1 MEMETVDLDKTS
13 DVTITNEEETKQDE
27 SVFEQPIGVYVKYD
41 ENGNIIEVNSDI
53 FIRDLTGWTK
63 IDEGYGDKFAHAQSQ
78 YFDKPLMNENGTY
91 NYKMEQKA

>member
-1 MEMETVDLDKTS
+1 METVDLDKMS

-27 SVFEQPIGVYVKYD
+27 SVFEKAIGVYVKYD

-91 NYKMEQKA
+91 NYKIEQKA